1 MSWCVLP
8 VELVDV
14 LDVAEQHADL
24 LWTQRQGA
32 AVDDAAEI
40 ILQTQTKEPDEIWL
54 LTWFESVFDGDGWHR
69 DMLVYCLH

>member
-1 MSWCVLP
+1 MLP

-24 LWTQRQGA
+24 LWAQRQGA

-40 ILQTQTKEPDEIWL
+40 ILQTQTKEPDE
-54 LTWFESVFDGDGWHR
+54 
-69 DMLVYCLH
+69 M